1 MELLCIVRV
10 DFLDDLTC
18 YSVEDW
24 EHVSGLLR
32 EPDGKSRLL
41 GCKVGKFD
49 LKGLLVLSA
58 HFSDAVFI
66 DVNSMI
72 SKRPE
77 E

>member
-10 DFLDDLTC
+10 DFLDDLAC
-18 YSVEDW
+18 HSVEDW
-24 EHVSGLLR
+24 EHLSGLLS

-41 GCKVGKFD
+41 GSKVGKFD

-66 DVNSMI
+66 DVDSVI
-72 SKRPE
+72 SKRSE